1 MPQSVK
7 LPHWDFRRGIATARV
22 LTKLGCE
29 RGADLAHLLRETDV
43 TPDLLNDAN
52 AEIEAAQEIQLIR
65 NLLQALGNPSDL
77 GLDAGRRYRL
87 NTYGLWG
94 YALLSSPN
102 MGEAVDV
109 GARMLNQTYSLTR
122 NTVQRQG
129 DQIIVTHHDE
139 HLPPDIRHFVA
150 DRDRATVSTLQRE
163 LFGQPLPYSGFE
175 MKHAEPDE
183 SLTTRYTETFG
194 IRPTFSAS
202 QHRSIFPISVLTL
215 PMPTADPQTVRQ
227 FEELCRG
234 LVDSHISRTGV
245 AASVRDRL
253 VRTPGQIPDME
264 LIASEM
270 RMTSRTLRRHLTSE
284 GVTFRTLL
292 EEVRS
297 TLAVALMGSARLTHA
312 EIAQRLGYADVTTF
326 IEAFRRWKGVPPSE
340 YRRRQGMRPAAVRVG
355 RATASAADPSDL
367 PST

>member
-1 MPQSVK
+1 MSQSVK

-22 LTKLGCE
+22 LTQLGRE
-29 RGADLAHLLRETDV
+29 RGADLSLLLRETDV

-52 AEIEAAQEIQLIR
+52 AEIEATQEIQLIR
-65 NLLQALGNPSDL
+65 NLLQALGNPADL

-87 NTYGLWG
+87 NSYGLWG
-94 YALLSSPN
+94 YALLSSPT
-102 MGEAVDV
+102 MGDAVDV
-109 GARMLNQTYSLTR
+109 AGRMLNQTFSLTR
-122 NTVQRQG
+122 NSVQRQG

-139 HLPPDIRHFVA
+139 HLPPDIRHFVT
-150 DRDRATVSTLQRE
+150 DRDRAIVSTLQRE
-163 LFGQPLPYSGFE
+163 VLGKPLPYSGFE
-175 MKHAEPDE
+175 MKHTEPDAG
-183 SLTTRYTETFG
+183 LIARYTETFG
-194 IRPTFSAS
+194 IRPTFRGS
-202 QHRSIFPISVLTL
+202 QHRSLFPASVLTQ
-215 PMPTADPQTVRQ
+215 PMPPADPQTVRQ

-234 LVDSHISRTGV
+234 LVDSHVTRSGV

-284 GVTFRTLL
+284 GVTFRALL

-340 YRRRQGMRPAAVRVG
+340 FRRRQGMRPAAARVG
-355 RATASAADPSDL
+355 SVTSAPPGPSDP
-367 PST
+367 PSA

>member
-1 MPQSVK
+1 

-29 RGADLAHLLRETDV
+29 RGADLASLLRETDV
-43 TPDLLNDAN
+43 TPTLLDDAN

-65 NLLQALGNPSDL
+65 NLLQALGNPGDL

-87 NTYGLWG
+87 NNYGLWG
-94 YALLSSPN
+94 YALLSSPT

-109 GARMLNQTYSLTR
+109 GARMLNQTFSLTR

-150 DRDRATVSTLQRE
+150 DRDRAIVSTLQRE
-163 LFGQPLPYSGFE
+163 VFGKPMPYSNFE

-183 SLTTRYTETFG
+183 SLVARYTETFG
-194 IRPTFSAS
+194 IRPVFSAS
-202 QHRSIFPISVLTL
+202 QHRSHFPTSVLAQ
-215 PMPTADPQTVRQ
+215 PMPPADPQTARQ

-234 LVDSHISRTGV
+234 LVDSHVTRTGV

-264 LIASEM
+264 QIASEM

-284 GVTFRTLL
+284 GVTFRALL

-340 YRRRQGMRPAAVRVG
+340 FRRRQGMRPAAVRVARVSG
-355 RATASAADPSDL
+355 APNGATDL

>member
-1 MPQSVK
+1 MPHSVK

-22 LTKLGCE
+22 LTQLGSE
-29 RGADLAHLLRETDV
+29 RGADLGLLLRDTEITRE
-43 TPDLLNDAN
+43 LLSDAS
-52 AEIEAAQEIQLIR
+52 AEIDAAQEIQLIR

-122 NTVQRQG
+122 NTVHRQG

-150 DRDRATVSTLQRE
+150 DRDRATVSALQRE

-183 SLTTRYTETFG
+183 GLTTRYTETFG

-202 QHRSIFPISVLTL
+202 QHRSIFPASVLTQ
-215 PMPTADPQTVRQ
+215 PMPQADPQTMRQ
-227 FEELCRG
+227 FEALCRG
-234 LVDSHISRTGV
+234 LVDSHVSRTGV

-340 YRRRQGMRPAAVRVG
+340 YRRRQGLRPAAVRVG
-355 RATASAADPSDL
+355 RVTGSVTHPSDT
-367 PST
+367 SSA